1 MIIDP
6 FPPFRAT
13 HFRIKQAD
21 DAWEHRGAAALR
33 RLVFCEEQK
42 IFRDDDRDAIDDVA
56 ITLIAF
62 DYVGVA
68 PGDVIGTVRIHE
80 AEPGVWWGS
89 RLAVA
94 PAYRRVGAL
103 GTALIRL
110 AVGTAHGRGCTR
122 FHAHVQAQNGPLF
135 ARLNWHTRGELS
147 LHGHPH
153 LHMEADLDHYPPML
167 DAAAVAGWQATA
179 RIAA

>member
-1 MIIDP
+1 MIIEP
-6 FPPFRAT
+6 FPPFRAA

-33 RLVFCEEQK
+33 RLVFCKEQR
-42 IFRDDDRDAIDDVA
+42 IFRDDDRDAIDDQA
-56 ITLIAF
+56 TTLIAF

-68 PGDVIGTVRIHE
+68 AGDVIGTVRIHE
-80 AEPGVWWGS
+80 AEPGIWWGS

-110 AVGTAHGRGCTR
+110 AVGTARGRGCTR

-135 ARLNWHTRGELS
+135 TRLHWRTRGALS

-153 LHMEADLDHYPPML
+153 LEMEADLDHYPPVI
-167 DAAAVAGWQATA
+167 DAASVAGWHATA